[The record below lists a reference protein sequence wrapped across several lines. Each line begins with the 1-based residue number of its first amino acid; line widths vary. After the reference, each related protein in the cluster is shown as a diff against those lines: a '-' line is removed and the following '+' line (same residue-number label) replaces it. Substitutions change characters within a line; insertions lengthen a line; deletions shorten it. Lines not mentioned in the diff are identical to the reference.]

1 MVHIKK
7 IFKKFIEQRLISL
20 MNIETPEINNSIEKT
35 NKPVEKWTKD
45 MTIHNR
51 ENIKALKFIKDILKQ
66 DQSKLKLY

>member
-1 MVHIKK
+1 
-7 IFKKFIEQRLISL
+7 

-51 ENIKALKFIKDILKQ
+51 EILRALKFIKNILKQ
-66 DQSKLKLY
+66 RSKQIKIILRYYFSLQIAKI